1 MAYDFLDRSS
11 PVITQTGTVFADK
24 ARHNINAIA
33 DAVLMGA
40 LPGYAY
46 SVQSGTNEQPT
57 VVHHTNGNDIIRL
70 EITWG
75 SSGGADGN
83 PTQIIYKVSDN
94 GGTDWTTIKT
104 QTISYDANGNVSST
118 SWS

>member
-1 MAYDFLDRSS
+1 M
-11 PVITQTGTVFADK
+11 ITQTGTVFADK